1 MWVCGLVLI
10 MALLFSF
17 CNMVS
22 NTYSWTYI
30 SKTLSKKG
38 KEGSWYFH
46 FFIFYNVSTSQK
58 LGFCSLW
65 MFGLAQDFEEQWG
78 ENLRQSSNAE
88 VEFVELVSKSHF
100 SLHGSRELCK
110 MRALYVLSLHKVLRK
125 GKLSYKSRLFRHHV
139 LGSVNS
145 IFNQI
150 YAHLDS
156 INPNCP
162 KCGRVHILFS
172 NH

>member
-1 MWVCGLVLI
+1 

-17 CNMVS
+17 YNMVS
-22 NTYSWTYI
+22 YI
-30 SKTLSKKG
+30 VEHIFLTPSQKKQG
-38 KEGSWYFH
+38 RELVLP
-46 FFIFYNVSTSQK
+46 FFIFCNVSASQK

-65 MFGLAQDFEEQWG
+65 MFGLARDFEEQWG

-88 VEFVELVSKSHF
+88 VEFVELKSHF

-110 MRALYVLSLHKVLRK
+110 TRALYVLSLYKVLRK
-125 GKLSYKSRLFRHHV
+125 EKLSYKSGLFRHRV
-139 LGSVNS
+139 VGRVNS

-162 KCGRVHILFS
+162 KCGTVHILFS